1 MKRIISSVLAV
12 LMLLGSN
19 FIPFSAGADNTLD
32 YPELVITEIGV
43 DQYGDAA
50 NAKNTNTKYSGPNAS
65 RDPYEFI
72 EICNNSDKKVNIYD
86 YMLAYQGT
94 GSDDAD
100 FFESSVQEY
109 TPFHPGKDWA
119 DAPYGAI
126 AKYWTGSVPMPE
138 NPAYEAGE
146 IAPGEV
152 FVVWMF
158 NEVSNSLN
166 CTFEQF
172 RNFWSIDQSVK
183 VFILDADGAD
193 AEMNFSLKNSKTGTY
208 AVMVQSERFPKRR
221 SSDKAYYPESDNK
234 HHNYF
239 KKTYE
244 ELPEIVNW
252 AVVDYKTEPLK
263 SFSESN
269 GGEMSQTNFTV
280 SYLPETANSKEGN
293 GYRTTSFASGK
304 RSHLSKIS
312 LYAEATV
319 GKLDAEQT
327 AAFAK
332 TVTGTVHGVK
342 SHEIYTDPEN
352 NDTKPD
358 LLITRISPDQ
368 YASASG
374 NKNPEYT
381 GSRSGNDPFEFIE
394 VYNNSGKE
402 INIYDYMVGYQGAN
416 AAAVSTYFERLVQ
429 EYTAIFPGDDWIDA
443 PWGQYDSYWTD
454 RTMPVNPG
462 YEEGVLKA
470 GEICLLW
477 FYNFDSHA
485 NHARIDEF
493 RSFWKVPENAKVFLV
508 DADSNLDKNFNIK
521 NSATGTY
528 VIMKPSSRY
537 PQRRSNDETLDT
549 ENAKRFWSLDLTYAD
564 MPEVVSWAVVDFGC
578 YEPLYSFSGNNSNSS
593 FSTNYT
599 LLYAPGDPA
608 KPEFVNGFK
617 TTSFVSPKRCHF
629 SSVTKTYAD
638 SSVGVLNEAQK
649 AAIGIK

>member
-1 MKRIISSVLAV
+1 
-12 LMLLGSN
+12 MLLGSGV
-19 FIPFSAGADNTLD
+19 IPFSAGADSTLD
-32 YPELVITEIGV
+32 YPELIITEIGV

-50 NAKNTNTKYSGPNAS
+50 NAKNTNSKYSGTNAA
-65 RDPYEFI
+65 RDAYEFI
-72 EICNNSDKKVNIYD
+72 EIYNNSDKKVNIYD
-86 YMLAYQGT
+86 YMIAYQGA

-100 FFESSVQEY
+100 YFESSIQEY

-119 DAPYGAI
+119 DAPYGTI

-166 CTFEQF
+166 CTFDQF
-172 RNFWSIDQSVK
+172 RSFWSIDKSVK
-183 VFILDADGAD
+183 VFILDANGAE

-208 AVMVQSERFPKRR
+208 AIMVQSERFPKRR
-221 SSDKAYYPESDNK
+221 SSDKAYYPESDNT

-239 KKTYE
+239 KKTYA
-244 ELPEIVNW
+244 ELPEVINW

-263 SFSESN
+263 SFADSN

-280 SYLPETANSKEGN
+280 SYLPETVNAKEGN

-332 TVTGTVHGVK
+332 TVTGGVHGVK
-342 SHEIYTDPEN
+342 SYEIYTDPEN

-368 YASASG
+368 YAKVEG
-374 NKNPEYT
+374 NVNTEYANNIH
-381 GSRSGNDPFEFIE
+381 NDPYEFIE
-394 VYNNSGKE
+394 VYNNSGRE
-402 INIYDYMVGYQGAN
+402 INIFDYMVGYQGSN
-416 AAAVSTYFERLVQ
+416 AAAVSTYFERLIQ
-429 EYTAIFPGDDWIDA
+429 EYTAIFPGSDWIDA
-443 PWGQYDSYWTD
+443 PWGQYDSYWTG
-454 RTMPVNPG
+454 RTRPVNPG

-470 GEICLLW
+470 GEICVLW
-477 FYNFDSHA
+477 LYNADSHK
-485 NHARIDEF
+485 NHAQFADF
-493 RSFWKVPENAKVFLV
+493 RAFWRVPESTKIFLV
-508 DADSNLDKNFNIK
+508 DANSALDKNFNIK
-521 NSATGTY
+521 NSDTGTY
-528 VIMKPSSRY
+528 VILKPSTRY
-537 PQRRSNDETLDT
+537 PQRRSDDSTLDT

-564 MPEVVSWAVVDFGC
+564 MPEVVCWAVVDFGC
-578 YEPLYSFSGNNSNSS
+578 YEPLYTFSNKNQITAQA
-593 FSTNYT
+593 TNYT

-617 TTSFVSPKRCHF
+617 TTSFVSPKRCHL
-629 SSVTKTYAD
+629 SSVTQNWGT
-638 SSVGVLNEAQK
+638 SSVGVLNDAQK